1 VCQDC
6 AFALFIKLTL
16 TYQKKNIFICFTII
30 YVQLDPEN
38 VEALVAL
45 AIMDLHTNEG
55 ELCQQILFSL

>member
-1 VCQDC
+1 MLQIFTNSV
-6 AFALFIKLTL
+6 
-16 TYQKKNIFICFTII
+16 IFICFLII

-55 ELCQQILFSL
+55 KLCQQILFSL

>member
-1 VCQDC
+1 MLQIFTNSV
-6 AFALFIKLTL
+6 
-16 TYQKKNIFICFTII
+16 IFICFLII

-55 ELCQQILFSL
+55 KLFQQILFSL